1 FKAVAQTSDGWR
13 TINMADGALSVSEC
27 EPRELS
33 RLEVISEQ
41 SLDVDELDA
50 SLRESIEKTDLSC

>member
-1 FKAVAQTSDGWR
+1 
-13 TINMADGALSVSEC
+13 MADGALSVSEC

-50 SLRESIEKTDLSC
+50 SLRESIEKTGLSC